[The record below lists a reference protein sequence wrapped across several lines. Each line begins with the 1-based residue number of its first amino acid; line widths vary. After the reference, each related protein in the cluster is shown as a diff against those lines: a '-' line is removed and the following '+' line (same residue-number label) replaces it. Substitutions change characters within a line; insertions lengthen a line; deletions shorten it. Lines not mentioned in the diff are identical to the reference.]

1 MISKNVIKQIKSL
14 EQRKFR
20 KLEGKFIAEGNKLV
34 EDNLSAMKC
43 FRLVA
48 TAEWWE
54 QHNFARSLAE
64 ECFEVT
70 REEMERTSL
79 LQTPQDVLA
88 VFYIPVH
95 SSLNLNPSSLILA
108 LDSIQ
113 DPGNMGTIIRLCD
126 WFGIRDI
133 ICSNTTVDCY
143 SPKVIQATMGA
154 ISRVRV
160 HYTDLPSYLNEAREK
175 GISIYGTFL
184 EGTNIYNTEL
194 SEGGIIVMGNEG
206 KGISTEVEAIVN
218 KKLNIPSYP
227 ADSKTSESLNVG
239 IATAITVA
247 EFRRRIINCN

>member
-227 ADSKTSESLNVG
+227 ADSETSESLNVG

>member
-48 TAEWWE
+48 TAEWWQ
-54 QHNFARSLAE
+54 QHSYARSLAE
-64 ECFEVT
+64 ECIEVT

-88 VFYIPVH
+88 VFYIPEH
-95 SSLNLNPSSLILA
+95 SSITLHSSSLVLA

-126 WFGIRDI
+126 WFGIHDI
-133 ICSNTTVDCY
+133 ICSTTTVDCY
-143 SPKVIQATMGA
+143 SPKVVQATMGA
-154 ISRVRV
+154 IARVSV
-160 HYTDLPSYLNEAREK
+160 HYIDLPAYLQEARNK
-175 GISIYGTFL
+175 GISVYGTFL
-184 EGTNIYNTEL
+184 EGTNIYDTEL

-206 KGISTEVEAIVN
+206 KGISPEVEAVVN

-227 ADSKTSESLNVG
+227 ADSETSESLNVG

-247 EFRRRIINCN
+247 EFRRRSSNP